1 MRKGRTFKVVTTNSI
16 QKSQDSESRIVVGDH
31 GRSIRFPKVIPAQSQ
46 SPHTHRWFHSVDIRA
61 YSPVYSGTAPKI
73 AVLVH
78 IYYDNLVGEM
88 INYLAKFPYEF
99 DLYVSFSS
107 DTYPESSLNVEHNM
121 NAVKAAFPSS
131 YLCVVPNKGKDIG
144 GKLVLL
150 KHIFEEGITYDYLVF
165 VHDKQS
171 FHMADRDKANRW
183 RSELLGAVL
192 APGNV
197 NRILTAFEKN
207 PTIGMCGGRVIDGL
221 MQPTVAGHPGNYP
234 LIRSTY
240 ESLFGSLPHTSAF
253 IGGTMF
259 WVRFSLFKKALTP
272 DRIDRIL
279 SQLESGNVIEPSVT
293 HAVERIFGI
302 ITTAHQYRIGSL

>member
-31 GRSIRFPKVIPAQSQ
+31 GRGVRFPKVIPAQSQ
-46 SPHTHRWFHSVDIRA
+46 SPYTHRRFHSVDIRA

-107 DTYPESSLNVEHNM
+107 DTYPESSLSVEHNM

-171 FHMADRDKANRW
+171 FHMTDRDKANRW

-192 APGNV
+192 APDNV

-221 MQPTVAGHPGNYP
+221 MQPIVAGHPDNYP

-259 WVRFSLFKKALTP
+259 WVRFSLFKKSLTP

-279 SQLESGNVIEPSVT
+279 SQLESGNVMEPSVT

>member
-1 MRKGRTFKVVTTNSI
+1 MKRGRTFRVVTANS
-16 QKSQDSESRIVVGDH
+16 SQSIVQTDAARIVISNS
-31 GRSIRFPKVIPAQSQ
+31 GRRVRFPRTEPSTDYAQPQ
-46 SPHTHRWFHSVDIRA
+46 RLHSVDIRS
-61 YSPVYSGTAPKI
+61 YPTVYTGTPPKI
-73 AVLVH
+73 AVIVH

-88 INYLAKFPYEF
+88 IDYLTKFPYEF

-107 DTYPESSLNVEHNM
+107 DTYPDSTQQVEDNID
-121 NAVKAAFPSS
+121 AIKTAFPSAHTQI
-131 YLCVVPNKGKDIG
+131 VPNKGKDIG

-150 KHIFEEGITYDYLVF
+150 KHIFEEGIIYDYLVF
-165 VHDKQS
+165 AHDKQS
-171 FHMADRDKANRW
+171 FHMADRNKANLW

-192 APGNV
+192 NPDNV

-221 MQPTVAGHPGNYP
+221 MQPIVAGHPGNCP

-259 WVRFSLFKKALTP
+259 WVRFSLFKSSLTP
-272 DRIDRIL
+272 SKIDRIL
-279 SQLESGNVIEPSVT
+279 SQLESGNVMEPSVT